1 MKYLSY
7 IIIGFILHTSTL
19 LSYSKGIDFQ
29 DKNWADILKTAQLEG
44 KYIFIDA
51 YADYC
56 LPCKAMEKET
66 FSQAPI
72 ADFYNQH
79 FVNYKMDIEAD
90 KNDYLVQIYQIK
102 ELPALLFLSPE
113 GVLLQ
118 KIIGKQTAE
127 PLLNLGN
134 QTIQNKWTMQEEE
147 LLIPLS
153 KLIKDA
159 NYYKMH
165 HGGRVINW
173 MVKKQIYSNVL
184 QAGLKKDVH
193 LFQSSIFAAS
203 KANLPEGD
211 RFRFNMKTLF
221 YQITNDWQSYY
232 DVTSEYLSIK
242 KNTNPREL
250 NEIAWTYYLYISDSK
265 QLQKAIK
272 WIEKSIQIE
281 SEEYNNYTYAALLY
295 KTGASKK
302 AYKVAKRAMY
312 IAEGRGMTTS
322 HVFDLMEKN
331 TK

>member
-1 MKYLSY
+1 MKYLFY
-7 IIIGFILHTSTL
+7 IVLGFIFHTSTL
-19 LSYSKGIDFQ
+19 FPYSKGIDFQ
-29 DKNWADILKTAQLEG
+29 DKNWADILKTAQSEG

-56 LPCKAMEKET
+56 LPCKAMEKEI
-66 FSQAPI
+66 FSQTPI

-118 KIIGKQTAE
+118 KVIGKQRAE

-134 QTIQNKWTMQEEE
+134 QTIQNKWTIEENE
-147 LLIPLS
+147 SLISLS
-153 KLIKDA
+153 KLIADA
-159 NYYKMH
+159 DYYKMH
-165 HGGRVINW
+165 YGGRMINW
-173 MVKKQIYSNVL
+173 MVKKQVYVNVL
-184 QAGLKKDVH
+184 QAGIKRDIH
-193 LFQSSIFAAS
+193 LFQFSISAAA
-203 KANLPEGD
+203 KANLPDSD
-211 RFRFNMKTLF
+211 RFHFSMQTLF

-232 DVTSEYLSIK
+232 NVTNEYLSIK

-281 SEEYNNYTYAALLY
+281 SEDYNNYTYAALLY
-295 KTGASKK
+295 KIGASKK

-312 IAEGRGMTTS
+312 IAERRGMNTS
-322 HVFDLMEKN
+322 HVLDLVKKN